1 MSSSSS
7 SSSSSSAPSPSP
19 RRLPNILVCG
29 TPGSGKSSLCEA
41 VLARVAASG
50 GGGGGAGLRHVVL
63 GELAKARAFHAGRDE
78 ALDTLLLDEA
88 SEDRL
93 LDELEPLAAA
103 GGLLLEHHSCALF
116 PERWFDGGL
125 VLVLRTDN
133 TLLFDRLVRR
143 GYSARKVQENVECEI
158 MRVVADEALAS
169 FPKEGIVHE
178 LQSEAP
184 RDLEDNAARVEA
196 WLAQWRRDNG
206 ADGGFGV
213 DAGGGG
219 VGSAGGGG
227 SGDGGGSGGGAR

>member
-1 MSSSSS
+1 
-7 SSSSSSAPSPSP
+7 
-19 RRLPNILVCG
+19 VCG

-41 VLARVAASG
+41 VLARVAAS
-50 GGGGGAGLRHVVL
+50 GGGAGLRHVVL

-169 FPKEGIVHE
+169 FPKEGVVHE

-184 RDLEDNAARVEA
+184 RDIEDNAARVEA

-206 ADGGFGV
+206 ADV
-213 DAGGGG
+213 VSGGGG
-219 VGSAGGGG
+219 GGGGG
-227 SGDGGGSGGGAR
+227 SGEGGVR

>member
-7 SSSSSSAPSPSP
+7 SSASASSAPSAPP
-19 RRLPNILVCG
+19 PAAARRLPNVLVCG
-29 TPGSGKSSLCEA
+29 TPGCGKSSLCEA
-41 VLARVAASG
+41 VLARAGVAG
-50 GGGGGAGLRHVVL
+50 LGLRHVVL

-78 ALDTLLLDEA
+78 ELDTLLLDEA

-116 PERWFDGGL
+116 PERWFDDGL

-133 TLLFDRLVRR
+133 TLLFDRLVKR
-143 GYSARKVQENVECEI
+143 GYGARKVQENVECEI

-169 FPKEGIVHE
+169 FPREGVVHE

-184 RDLEDNAARVEA
+184 RDIEDNAARVEA

-206 ADGGFGV
+206 FG
-213 DAGGGG
+213 DASGGGG
-219 VGSAGGGG
+219 GGGGGAGSAGGGE
-227 SGDGGGSGGGAR
+227 R

>member
-7 SSSSSSAPSPSP
+7 SSSSGGAAAAPA
-19 RRLPNILVCG
+19 RRPLPNILVCG

-41 VLARVAASG
+41 VMARASAAAAAGGGG
-50 GGGGGAGLRHVVL
+50 GGGGGALQGLRHVVL

-93 LDELEPLAAA
+93 LDELEPLAQA

-116 PERWFDGGL
+116 PERWFEL
-125 VLVLRTDN
+125 VLVLRADN
-133 TLLFDRLVRR
+133 TALFDRLVRR

-169 FPKEGIVHE
+169 YTREGVVHE
-178 LQSEAP
+178 LQSETP
-184 RDLEDNAARVEA
+184 RDIEDNAARVEQ

-206 ADGGFGV
+206 V
-213 DAGGGG
+213 DLPEAG
-219 VGSAGGGG
+219 AG
-227 SGDGGGSGGGAR
+227 DLR

>member
-7 SSSSSSAPSPSP
+7 SSSSSSAAAAPTAP
-19 RRLPNILVCG
+19 RLPNILVCG

-41 VLARVAASG
+41 VLARASASASG
-50 GGGGGAGLRHVVL
+50 GGGGALAGLRHVVL
-63 GELAKARAFHAGRDE
+63 GELARARGFHAGRDE

-116 PERWFDGGL
+116 PERWFEL

-133 TLLFDRLVRR
+133 TALFDRLVRR
-143 GYSARKVQENVECEI
+143 GYAPRKVQENVECEI
-158 MRVVADEALAS
+158 MRVVADEALES
-169 FPKEGIVHE
+169 FPREGVVHE
-178 LQSEAP
+178 LQSETP
-184 RDLEDNAARVEA
+184 RDVEDNAARVEQ

-206 ADGGFGV
+206 AE
-213 DAGGGG
+213 AL
-219 VGSAGGGG
+219 
-227 SGDGGGSGGGAR
+227 R

>member
-7 SSSSSSAPSPSP
+7 SSSSSLPPS
-19 RRLPNILVCG
+19 RRLPNVLICG

-41 VLARVAASG
+41 VLTRLAAASAASAASG
-50 GGGGGAGLRHVVL
+50 GGAGAGLRHVVL

-116 PERWFDGGL
+116 PERWFDL

-169 FPKEGIVHE
+169 YEREGVVHE
-178 LQSEAP
+178 LQSETP
-184 RDLEDNAARVEA
+184 RDIEENAARVEQ

-206 ADGGFGV
+206 FD
-213 DAGGGG
+213 DASASASGGGG
-219 VGSAGGGG
+219 GGGG
-227 SGDGGGSGGGAR
+227 GAGEDMGR

>member
-7 SSSSSSAPSPSP
+7 SSSSSAAAAP
-19 RRLPNILVCG
+19 RRVLPNILVCG

-41 VLARVAASG
+41 VLARAAA
-50 GGGGGAGLRHVVL
+50 GGAGGAALRGLRHVVL
-63 GELAKARAFHAGRDE
+63 GELAKSRAFHAGRDE

-116 PERWFDGGL
+116 PERWFEL

-133 TLLFDRLVRR
+133 TALFDRLVRR

-169 FPKEGIVHE
+169 YEREGVVHE
-178 LQSEAP
+178 LQSETP
-184 RDLEDNAARVEA
+184 RDIEENAARVEQ

-206 ADGGFGV
+206 FD
-213 DAGGGG
+213 DASASASGGGG
-219 VGSAGGGG
+219 
-227 SGDGGGSGGGAR
+227 GGAGEDMGR